1 MTTILFWGPLGKPGK
16 AVTGGGE
23 TGNLRTINMLSRNDI
38 RIISVRKPYPPKRR
52 SFMSPFTYSFALL
65 LSVIKFAEY
74 CLLSPHRPDVAQVSA
89 FYGKLVYFEFLMLLF
104 AKIANIPFVYEIR
117 GGAMLKYYDRGS
129 WLYKY
134 IFSII
139 LKKSDVIFSQGLE
152 YNKFIFKKSGNHPTY
167 YPNYVDYSHIQGF
180 EINNGRE
187 KSDQIKLIYFG
198 RIVPDKGVETAIRTC
213 AHLQRSGINNRLQI
227 IGEGQSDYIE
237 YIVNLAEEL
246 EVGRL
251 VSIEGPVPFPIIKEK
266 LQKSHFFLFP
276 TFNQMEGHSNA
287 LTEAMAFGVVPIC
300 SKQGFNETIVG
311 ECGKILSV
319 TASESEYAHSIQ
331 DIWKNNKWSE
341 LSSLCRNTIEKKF
354 TSEVVIPNIILKYQQ
369 VVNANRQQTIA

>member
-23 TGNLRTINMLSRNDI
+23 TGNLRTINMLSKNNI

-52 SFMSPFTYSFALL
+52 SFVSPFTYSFALL
-65 LSVIKFAEY
+65 LSVIKFAYY
-74 CLLSPHRPDVAQVSA
+74 CLLSSHRPDVAQVSA

-104 AKIANIPFVYEIR
+104 AKTANIPFVYEIR
-117 GGAMLKYYDRGS
+117 GGAMLKYYNRGS

-139 LKKSDVIFSQGLE
+139 LKKSDAIFSQGLE
-152 YNKFIFKKSGNHPTY
+152 YNKFILKKSGNNPTY
-167 YPNYVDYSHIQGF
+167 YPNYVDSSHIKNSD
-180 EINNGRE
+180 INNGRN

-198 RIVPDKGVETAIRTC
+198 RIVSDKGVETAIRTC
-213 AHLQRSGINNRLQI
+213 AYLQRSGINNCLQI
-227 IGEGQSDYIE
+227 IGEGQSDYIK
-237 YIVNLAEEL
+237 YIVSLAEEL
-246 EVGRL
+246 EVGRF
-251 VSIEGPVPFPIIKEK
+251 VSIDGPVPFSIIKKK

-300 SKQGFNETIVG
+300 SKQGFNETVVG
-311 ECGKILSV
+311 NCGKILSI
-319 TASESEYAHSIQ
+319 TAGESEYAHSIQ
-331 DIWKNNKWSE
+331 DIWENNQWSE
-341 LSSLCRNTIEKKF
+341 LSSLCRRTVEKKF
-354 TSEVVIPNIILKYQQ
+354 TSEVVMPNIFIKYQQ
-369 VVNANRQQTIA
+369 VINSNQ